1 MEKQLKELFLSYTS
15 QNKSM
20 KLNEFENLINYS
32 KIYNQ
37 NEIKTIFDNYSIND
51 KLSFDSF
58 KFAIKEIAMMKQ
70 IDYDNIVQM
79 LFKKGEEED
88 LKKIEEK
95 KIEILNRQENLRKNK
110 NIKNEEKVKLILED
124 MCVIGNI
131 MKNEII
137 NEKKK
142 NPEKFISIE
151 EATKDKNKD
160 NGINFCLG
168 VLAQNLENIGIT
180 TAIEKESNNSEESV
194 KGSEMVLQFIMN
206 GMIDKKKL
214 DLHFELGQ
222 KRNNEL
228 LNNKSEQ
235 EKFHNKLIKAL
246 SKECNVPEKEIIITN
261 PQKGSYKVN
270 ALFLSNDYNNIILDE
285 KTLLQKLKKSKEMD
299 ELKYLNEI
307 ENKLIMEGCKLTKNM
322 LDPAGD
328 RSKNWPVG
336 EKRGGLDYFSPK
348 GWKGFGLKVLDKYDN
363 GNNDW
368 LACNG
373 NKNEWAVA
381 YHGVGTKIKPKL
393 EDAVGSIAK
402 GGFKVGPRQAYAN
415 SVNKNN
421 PGDSIGIGIYCTP
434 KPDILEKYASASSS
448 ETVINGKHFMMG
460 FMMRV
465 KPDKIRKPPEEP
477 DYWILNGTD
486 DEMRPYRILVK
497 EK

>member
-206 GMIDKKKL
+206 GMIDKK
-214 DLHFELGQ
+214 
-222 KRNNEL
+222 
-228 LNNKSEQ
+228 
-235 EKFHNKLIKAL
+235 
-246 SKECNVPEKEIIITN
+246 
-261 PQKGSYKVN
+261 
-270 ALFLSNDYNNIILDE
+270 
-285 KTLLQKLKKSKEMD
+285 
-299 ELKYLNEI
+299 
-307 ENKLIMEGCKLTKNM
+307 
-322 LDPAGD
+322 
-328 RSKNWPVG
+328 NW
-336 EKRGGLDYFSPK
+336 
-348 GWKGFGLKVLDKYDN
+348 
-363 GNNDW
+363 
-368 LACNG
+368 
-373 NKNEWAVA
+373 
-381 YHGVGTKIKPKL
+381 
-393 EDAVGSIAK
+393 
-402 GGFKVGPRQAYAN
+402 
-415 SVNKNN
+415 
-421 PGDSIGIGIYCTP
+421 IY
-434 KPDILEKYASASSS
+434 
-448 ETVINGKHFMMG
+448 
-460 FMMRV
+460 
-465 KPDKIRKPPEEP
+465 
-477 DYWILNGTD
+477 ILN
-486 DEMRPYRILVK
+486 
-497 EK
+497 